1 MTGPSTPRCPLGRL
15 QPQQFAD
22 DRELQGMRRAAWL
35 KQGVVMLRPEE
46 ILDPWTRQVVVNEAN
61 RLYGSRRTDGN
72 NHGR

>member
-1 MTGPSTPRCPLGRL
+1 
-15 QPQQFAD
+15 
-22 DRELQGMRRAAWL
+22 MRRAAWL